1 MKRHMRRV
9 IGLQRLSYEELL
21 TVINRI
27 EAILNS
33 RPLVPL
39 SSDPT
44 DPTALTP
51 AHFLIGDTMLS
62 LPQEDTEKLSIK
74 LRYKLIQKLQ
84 SDFWKSWRR
93 DYLTIL
99 RIRMKWFNDG
109 PKMRIGDLVLLADD
123 NEAPLQWKTGKVI
136 EVYPGNDDVVR
147 VCKVK
152 TPHSTFVRPVVKLR
166 KLPLDCHTPLQLS
179 I

>member
-9 IGLQRLSYEELL
+9 IGLQDSVIKELL

-33 RPLVPL
+33 KPLVPL

-62 LPQEDTEKLSIK
+62 LPQEDIEKLSIMF
-74 LRYKLIQKLQ
+74 RYKLTQKLQ

-93 DYLTIL
+93 GYLTIL
-99 RIRMKWFNDG
+99 QFGNKWSDDG
-109 PKMRIGDLVLLADD
+109 PKMRIGDLVLLVDN
-123 NEAPLQWKTGKVI
+123 NEAPCNGKLEESLMSI
-136 EVYPGNDDVVR
+136 QAM
-147 VCKVK
+147 
-152 TPHSTFVRPVVKLR
+152 TT
-166 KLPLDCHTPLQLS
+166 LS
-179 I
+179 GFAR